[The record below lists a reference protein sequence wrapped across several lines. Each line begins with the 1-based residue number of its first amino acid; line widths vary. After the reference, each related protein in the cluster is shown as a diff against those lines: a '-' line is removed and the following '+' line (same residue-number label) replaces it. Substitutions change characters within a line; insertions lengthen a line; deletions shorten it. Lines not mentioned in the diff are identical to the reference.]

1 MVPQLTRIQE
11 HLASDAGYPVQLALF
26 GWVYALC
33 SVLTLIAVGAG
44 ASSAAVR
51 DRGLHGRSPG
61 GVGAG
66 RG

>member
-1 MVPQLTRIQE
+1 MPHLTHIQE
-11 HLASDAGYPVQLALF
+11 NLASDAGYPVQLALF

-33 SVLTLIAVGAG
+33 PVLTLIAVGAG